1 MEKVWGV
8 RPSYIREGGT
18 IPITRFLED
27 KLGASAVHLPLG
39 QASDAAHLPNERM
52 RLENLLKGKRVFQH
66 FLTELATTA
75 RGAPPRDHP
84 PPPPPPPRATVSP
97 AHGAV
102 AEHSTAECA
111 TATATESSE

>member
-1 MEKVWGV
+1 VWGV

-39 QASDAAHLPNERM
+39 QATDAAHLPNERI

-66 FLTELATTA
+66 FITELAAA
-75 RGAPPRDHP
+75 RNNHQQ
-84 PPPPPPPRATVSP
+84 S
-97 AHGAV
+97 
-102 AEHSTAECA
+102 
-111 TATATESSE
+111 

>member
-1 MEKVWGV
+1 VEKVWGV

-75 RGAPPRDHP
+75 RCAPPREH
-84 PPPPPPPRATVSP
+84 PPPRATVS
-97 AHGAV
+97 GAV

>member
-1 MEKVWGV
+1 MRVLGKYFQAADRAIERVWGV

-52 RLENLLKGKRVFQH
+52 RLENLIKGKHVFQH
-66 FLTELATTA
+66 FITELTA
-75 RGAPPRDHP
+75 
-84 PPPPPPPRATVSP
+84 PPPRTETDTVYLHASASQVIP
-97 AHGAV
+97 
-102 AEHSTAECA
+102 
-111 TATATESSE
+111 